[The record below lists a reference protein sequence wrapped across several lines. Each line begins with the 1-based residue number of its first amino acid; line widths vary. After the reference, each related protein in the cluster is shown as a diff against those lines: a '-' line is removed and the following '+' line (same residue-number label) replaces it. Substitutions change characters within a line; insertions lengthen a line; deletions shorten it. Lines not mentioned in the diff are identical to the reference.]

1 MGHPVDTEYLFI
13 LPTTTIYIFQF
24 VTENEQL
31 KKKESVNVVNEDE
44 SSVLS
49 KLNEELRILK
59 EKNEELEEEIS
70 RLNQNQIDSITDEF
84 SEDLE

>member
-1 MGHPVDTEYLFI
+1 M
-13 LPTTTIYIFQF
+13 
-24 VTENEQL
+24 
-31 KKKESVNVVNEDE
+31 NEDD

-49 KLNEELRILK
+49 KLNKELRILK

-70 RLNQNQIDSITDEF
+70 RLNQNQIDSITEEF